1 MDRLSEL
8 QKFLD
13 EDPRDP
19 FNRYALALE
28 YQKTNTSKA
37 IELFEQMLT
46 EHQDYLP
53 VYYAFGKLCE
63 ATGDRVKAIAVFESG
78 IQQAR
83 RQQQHK
89 TLRELQSALDELL
102 YE

>member
-1 MDRLSEL
+1 MNRLREL

-13 EDPRDP
+13 EDPHDP

-28 YQKTNTSKA
+28 YQKTDTAKA
-37 IELFEQMLT
+37 IELFEQLVR
-46 EHQDYLP
+46 EHGDYLP
-53 VYYAFGKLCE
+53 VYYAFGKLSD
-63 ATGDRVKAIAVFESG
+63 ATGDRQKAIDVFKRG
-78 IQQAR
+78 IEKAR
-83 RQQQHK
+83 DQQQHK